1 MQRNARRKIEL
12 GQYNPQGKYNRVQYA
27 TYILGLASEL
37 DVDYSE
43 DDITYRLI
51 EHFEKEVR
59 HALLGR
65 DITNTQVLFKILF
78 NFDFDKERVVKTSFQ
93 RNALGTSQSSAPQR
107 HTHVNVRNIE
117 VTKIPEVKKTSK
129 PTNNTVQHNKKSI
142 ADVTAEIDVLNIELN
157 ADPCNNTCLTPG
169 NGN

>member
-12 GQYNPQGKYNRVQYA
+12 GQYNPQGKYTRVQYA
-27 TYILGLASEL
+27 TYILGIASEL

-43 DDITYRLI
+43 EDLAQRLI

-65 DITNTQVLFKILF
+65 DVNNNEVLFKILSD
-78 NFDFDKERVVKTSFQ
+78 FDFDKERVVKPPFQ
-93 RNALGTSQSSAPQR
+93 RNATSISHSTAPQR
-107 HTHVNVRNIE
+107 PPHINVRNVE
-117 VTKIPEVKKTSK
+117 VAKTPEVKKTSK
-129 PTNNTVQHNKKSI
+129 QKNNNSQQNKKAI
-142 ADVTAEIDVLNIELN
+142 ADATTEIEVLNIELN
-157 ADPCNNTCLTPG
+157 TDPCNNACLTPG